1 MTTYIPP
8 FSKEEEDEDSI
19 FSYPLYIGKKS
30 YFAYTGMIFWGI
42 ALIVCGFFLGE
53 FSLVGSAITITTGL
67 LVLLY
72 AVVSKNFYEKVEIV
86 PQTKLTLYRGI
97 LNKKTR
103 EISLIRAEKN
113 EEQNFFQRIT
123 NTGDVI
129 LNVQGGEPEIFL
141 IGYADFKNLSKVI

>member
-1 MTTYIPP
+1 M
-8 FSKEEEDEDSI
+8 
-19 FSYPLYIGKKS
+19 
-30 YFAYTGMIFWGI
+30 A
-42 ALIVCGFFLGE
+42 
-53 FSLVGSAITITTGL
+53 ITTGL
-67 LVLLY
+67 LVRLY
-72 AVVSKNFYEKVEIV
+72 SAVSKNFYEKVEIV